1 MEKLGNLGFD
11 DAWGLGVLS
20 VAGSRDT
27 MAEADVGSSKVAGLR
42 CAGVE
47 HTTWARRAS
56 DAPDVYSS
64 YKAVEASARR
74 FRSSNHF

>member
-1 MEKLGNLGFD
+1 
-11 DAWGLGVLS
+11 
-20 VAGSRDT
+20 
-27 MAEADVGSSKVAGLR
+27 LR

-56 DAPDVYSS
+56 DAPDVNSS
-64 YKAVEASARR
+64 YKAVEASAKR